1 LRVAIQNPL
10 PCFSTKALAAR
21 TALEAGVIWREETAS
36 KVVLVSK
43 VKGGLLMLRSC
54 DVDAEITC
62 RALADIYKGG

>member
-1 LRVAIQNPL
+1 M
-10 PCFSTKALAAR
+10 
-21 TALEAGVIWREETAS
+21 IWRKETAS

-62 RALADIYKGG
+62 RVLADIYKGG